1 MKNYVKING
10 VSSTTITGL
19 AINELPPIT
28 KPLLRTL
35 KEEIDGRDGDIITP
49 LGYSAYDK
57 TITISLFGGYNV
69 NDVISFFTKEGTI
82 IFSNEDDKVYYFKMI
97 EQFDI
102 QEILRFGS
110 GTITFH
116 CQPFKYP
123 LTETPKIVEYEY
135 ITESDVESAS
145 LSNTTQAPLKIDL
158 KGNTSQEDGVS
169 PDTPKPIHSVSG
181 DNTITIANMNLINLD
196 NFTPATA
203 GSTITKIDTGIN
215 IKNTS
220 GGYAGRIDLS
230 NLPTNTDYYL
240 QYNYTN
246 ISSGMNRV
254 GVFAGNTQT
263 TQIKLVND
271 SNGFTFNTGNNTSIN
286 IWFYAS
292 AGTSAEVKYTNIQ
305 LKLGSTST
313 PYTPY
318 QSQTYPINL
327 PVENLIAHD
336 LATIKT
342 LNTGGTWSD
351 NVYTQNSL
359 NFTINNDGSV
369 RVNGTASAN
378 TYLTY
383 PTFTLKA
390 GTYTLGAG
398 IYINTL
404 TRIQLVED
412 ISGRPIIASTENG
425 ASSTFTTSADK
436 SVFLQWRINSGEV
449 IDKVFYPMLEKG
461 SKANSYTPYGTTP
474 IELCKIGTYQD
485 YFYKDSGKWYLHKEI
500 GKVVLNGSESWN
512 IDNSGTAS
520 WSYRLSSS
528 YIPKSNITSSTAYCS
543 HYPITEIGN
552 NDTTQ
557 GIHLITNG
565 RLRIRWGTQDTTA
578 NFETWLSSNNVIL
591 DYILSTPTN
600 TEITDTTLISQL
612 EAIKSAYSYDTQ
624 TNISQVN
631 NDKPFLLDIQA
642 LKDGTDTVVINNT
655 GNVYSKPLIALEGTG
670 QVEIYLN
677 GVQIFQVDMTSNN
690 KINIDIEKQEAYNPD
705 DNALMNRKV
714 IGDYSKFLLQS
725 GNNTIKFT
733 GALTK
738 ATITR
743 YTRWY

>member
-1 MKNYVKING
+1 
-10 VSSTTITGL
+10 
-19 AINELPPIT
+19 
-28 KPLLRTL
+28 
-35 KEEIDGRDGDIITP
+35 
-49 LGYSAYDK
+49 
-57 TITISLFGGYNV
+57 
-69 NDVISFFTKEGTI
+69 
-82 IFSNEDDKVYYFKMI
+82 MI

-181 DNTITIANMNLINLD
+181 DNTIEVVGKNLLIPTAYPCMASGTYIRATSTTSITSPYTTNNTYRGVGFVAKVEAGKTYKFSTNMTNITTTIIGIYSSISDITDNTKQLEKFEGTTFTPTQSGYALVGGIASASGTTMTWTWQQLELGNTATQYQPYQSQTLPINLPVDNLINLD
-196 NFTPATA
+196 DFTRATA
-203 GSTITKIDTGIN
+203 NTTITKLDNGIN

-220 GGYAGRIDLS
+220 GGYAGRIDIS
-230 NLPTNTDYYL
+230 NLPTNTDYYI
-240 QYNYTN
+240 QYKYTN
-246 ISSGMNRV
+246 ISGGMNRV
-254 GVFAGNTQT
+254 AVFAGNTQT
-263 TQIKLVND
+263 TQIKLEND

-292 AGTSAEVKYTNIQ
+292 AGTSAEVEYTNIQ
-305 LKLGSTST
+305 L
-313 PYTPY
+313 
-318 QSQTYPINL
+318 
-327 PVENLIAHD
+327 
-336 LATIKT
+336 
-342 LNTGGTWSD
+342 
-351 NVYTQNSL
+351 
-359 NFTINNDGSV
+359 
-369 RVNGTASAN
+369 
-378 TYLTY
+378 
-383 PTFTLKA
+383 
-390 GTYTLGAG
+390 
-398 IYINTL
+398 
-404 TRIQLVED
+404 
-412 ISGRPIIASTENG
+412 
-425 ASSTFTTSADK
+425 
-436 SVFLQWRINSGEV
+436 
-449 IDKVFYPMLEKG
+449 EKG
-461 SKANSYTPYGTTP
+461 NKNTYTPYGTTP
-474 IELCKIGTYQD
+474 IELNKIGTYQD

-500 GKVVLNGSESWN
+500 GKIVLDGSETWN
-512 IDNSGTAS
+512 VQQTGTNNYFYQFAITTNGNENIYPVSNYYKGTQISSANTNQGIWVIAS
-520 WSYRLSSS
+520 AIRIRYG
-528 YIPKSNITSSTAYCS
+528 
-543 HYPITEIGN
+543 TEDTIGN
-552 NDTTQ
+552 
-557 GIHLITNG
+557 
-565 RLRIRWGTQDTTA
+565 
-578 NFETWLSSNNVIL
+578 FKTWLSTHNTEVKYALI
-591 DYILSTPTN
+591 TPTN